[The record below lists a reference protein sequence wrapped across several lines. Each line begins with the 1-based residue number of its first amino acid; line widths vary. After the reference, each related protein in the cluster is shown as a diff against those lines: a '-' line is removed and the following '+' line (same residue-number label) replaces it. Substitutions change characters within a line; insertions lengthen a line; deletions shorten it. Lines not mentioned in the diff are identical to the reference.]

1 MRNIFILGAS
11 GHGKSI
17 LDVVKLEKRYHL
29 IGFIDSIKTVGSDY
43 CGYPIL
49 GREADLDGLMQ
60 NYQVKDFMIAIGDNY
75 QRFAVAERIQK
86 AHPSLQLVTSI
97 HPSAV
102 ISSDVTI
109 GAGSVIMPHVTVV
122 SGCSIGKGCILNT
135 KSSLDHDSVMGDWS
149 SLAPGV
155 TTGGNVK
162 IGIRSS
168 IGLGGNIIEKVE
180 IGQDTVIG
188 AGSLVLK
195 NISDRLLAYGSPC
208 KSVRDRLID
217 EKYI

>member
-1 MRNIFILGAS
+1 MKNIFIFGAS
-11 GHGKSI
+11 GHGRSTLNIIQSEQKYS
-17 LDVVKLEKRYHL
+17 L

-49 GREADLDGLMQ
+49 GRESDIGELIQ
-60 NYQVKDFMIAIGDNY
+60 SHEVKYFIIAIGDNY
-75 QRFAVAERIQK
+75 QRFAAAERIQK
-86 AHPSLQLVTSI
+86 SHPSLDLVTSI

-122 SGCSIGKGCILNT
+122 SGCRIGKGCILNT

-168 IGLGGNIIEKVE
+168 IGLGTNIIEKIE

-208 KSVRDRLID
+208 KAVRDRPID

>member
-1 MRNIFILGAS
+1 MKNIFIFGAS
-11 GHGKSI
+11 GHGRSTLNIIQSEQKYS
-17 LDVVKLEKRYHL
+17 L

-49 GREADLDGLMQ
+49 GRESDIGKLIQ
-60 NYQVKDFMIAIGDNY
+60 SHEVKYFIIAIGDNY
-75 QRFAVAERIQK
+75 QRFAAAERIQK
-86 AHPSLQLVTSI
+86 SYPSLDLVTSI

-122 SGCSIGKGCILNT
+122 SGCRIGKGCILNT

-168 IGLGGNIIEKVE
+168 IGLGTNIIEKIE

-208 KSVRDRLID
+208 KAVRDRPID